1 MRCRMAREGERRRG
15 CTCEDESVCALSSRP
30 LLRDCSASLFSSTP
44 TTTVPF
50 VAPRQSAY
58 NGPPG
63 RRVGFW
69 DVRRVLCLALARRV
83 HGANL
88 ARPRPCCVRWRQS
101 RRFLTACGSSLVL
114 GKNKKASSPLC
125 VLCRDRGSGEGR
137 IATHWHAVDSRA
149 PLPTPTT
156 QDIKGA
162 PARSAKASAP
172 SQPP

>member
-1 MRCRMAREGERRRG
+1 MRCRMVREGER
-15 CTCEDESVCALSSRP
+15 EEQAESALSSR
-30 LLRDCSASLFSSTP
+30 LLRDCSASTP
-44 TTTVPF
+44 LLNTNNHCRTVPSL
-50 VAPRQSAY
+50 APRQSAC

-88 ARPRPCCVRWRQS
+88 ARPRPCWVRWRQS